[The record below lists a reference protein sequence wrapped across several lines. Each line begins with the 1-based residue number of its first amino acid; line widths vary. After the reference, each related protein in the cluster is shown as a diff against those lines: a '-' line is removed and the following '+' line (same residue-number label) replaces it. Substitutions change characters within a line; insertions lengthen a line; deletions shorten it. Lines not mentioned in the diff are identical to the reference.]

1 MGIPH
6 AILGHAAQSLTVELL
21 FHTRTDVSSDLFSRL
36 SKKLQAMTVNN
47 ANRLQPL
54 NVSGN

>member
-21 FHTRTDVSSDLFSRL
+21 FRTRTDVSSDLFSRL
-36 SKKLQAMTVNN
+36 IEQEATSNE
-47 ANRLQPL
+47 R
-54 NVSGN
+54 